1 MATASAIH
9 CPVPLLVLGVPADVV
24 LACLAITQPVLMLQH
39 ANVDLRSGWL
49 NRVLSSNE
57 AHRWHHSS
65 RAAEANCNFGSA
77 LLVFDHLFGTYRA
90 AGSRT
95 DTNASANPSA
105 VAAPAT
111 LGLFSDAAHYPA
123 TAGYF
128 RQLGSMFSPACCR
141 S

>member
-1 MATASAIH
+1 M
-9 CPVPLLVLGVPADVV
+9 LGVPADVL

-57 AHRWHHSS
+57 VHRWHHSS

-77 LLVFDHLFGTYRA
+77 LLLFDHLFGTYRA
-90 AGSRT
+90 ADSGV
-95 DTNASANPSA
+95 DTNADTNANA
-105 VAAPAT
+105 NANAAPAT
-111 LGLFSDAAHYPA
+111 PGLLGDGANYPA

-128 RQLGSMFSPACCR
+128 RQLGSMFSPTCCR